1 MALDLGKTAA
11 QLDGLTAGLRER
23 YAAKADALEQA
34 LTALWAADAQVV
46 EARRVAGRATWL
58 VAGVEDGLRG
68 AFAPPPLPQDYA
80 ALAVDGSHV
89 DVDRHSPARCY
100 LINIGFAALRYGAQP
115 HASLRSAPTLYA
127 RDDELTLAD
136 PAAAREM
143 AVEGPLLGMMRAVA
157 EVEALADLVEASPP
171 DAPTVALLD
180 GTLVLWGLAG
190 QGYPDF
196 VRRRLL
202 EEGLLPALDRLRAA
216 AEERTLAVAS
226 YVSLPRSTEVVNAL
240 RLHVC
245 PYPRVDCD
253 AHCGALRSG
262 TRPCDAVG
270 GVTDGELAAAALRPG
285 ERSMVFRSTSGVVGE
300 HYGPHAVRF
309 FYLNVGE
316 EVARVETPEWTA
328 RDPQAL
334 GLLHAA
340 LLSQAEKGHGYPA
353 ALQEAHEQAVISGRD
368 REAFAR
374 LVEEALTAERL
385 PAQTS
390 QKARSKRTRWV

>member
-1 MALDLGKTAA
+1 MALDLNKTAA
-11 QLDGLTAGLRER
+11 QLGGLTAGLRQRGEAR
-23 YAAKADALEQA
+23 ADALALA
-34 LTALWAADAQVV
+34 LTALREADPEAV
-46 EARRVAGRATWL
+46 EARRAGGRVTWL
-58 VAGVEDGLRG
+58 VAGVEEPLHA
-68 AFAPPPLPQDYA
+68 AFAAPPLPDDYA
-80 ALAVDGSHV
+80 ALSVDGSHV

-100 LINIGFAALRYGAQP
+100 LINIGSAALRYGARP
-115 HASLRSAPTLYA
+115 GAELRSTPTLYA
-127 RDDELTLAD
+127 RDEELALAD
-136 PAAAREM
+136 PAAARDV

-157 EVEALADLVEASPP
+157 EAEALADLVEASPP
-171 DAPTVALLD
+171 DIPAVALLD
-180 GTLVLWGLAG
+180 GTLVLWGLTG
-190 QGYPDF
+190 QGYPEF

-202 EEGLLPALDRLRAA
+202 EEGLLPALDRLRSA
-216 AEERTLAVAS
+216 AEGRTLAVAS

-245 PYPRVDCD
+245 PYERVDCD

-285 ERSMVFRSTSGVVGE
+285 ERSAAFRSNSSVVGE

-309 FYLNVGE
+309 FYLHVGE

-328 RDPQAL
+328 QDSQAMA
-334 GLLHAA
+334 LLHGA
-340 LLSQAEKGHGYPA
+340 LVSQADKGHGYPV

-368 REAFAR
+368 RQAFAR
-374 LVEEALTAERL
+374 LVEEAMTAEGL
-385 PAQTS
+385 PTATS

>member
-1 MALDLGKTAA
+1 MALDLDKTAA
-11 QLDGLTAGLRER
+11 QLGRLTAGLRQR
-23 YAAKADALEQA
+23 GDVKADALAQA
-34 LTALWAADAQVV
+34 LAALREADPEAV
-46 EARRVAGRATWL
+46 EARRAGGRVTWL
-58 VAGVEDGLRG
+58 VAGVEESLRD
-68 AFAPPPLPQDYA
+68 AFAAPPLPDDYM
-80 ALAVDGSHV
+80 ALSVDGSHV

-100 LINIGFAALRYGAQP
+100 LINIGSAALRYGAQP
-115 HASLRSAPTLYA
+115 GAELRSTPTLYA
-127 RDDELTLAD
+127 RDEELALAD
-136 PAAAREM
+136 PAAARDM
-143 AVEGPLLGMMRAVA
+143 AVEGPLLGMVRAAA

-190 QGYPDF
+190 QGYPEF

-202 EEGLLPALDRLRAA
+202 EDGLLPALDRLRSA
-216 AEERTLAVAS
+216 AEGRTLAVAS
-226 YVSLPRSTEVVNAL
+226 YISLPRSTEVVNAL

-245 PYPRVDCD
+245 PYEPVDCD

-270 GVTDGELAAAALRPG
+270 GLTDGELAAAALRPG
-285 ERSMVFRSTSGVVGE
+285 ERSAAFRSNSGVVSE
-300 HYGPHAVRF
+300 RYGPHAVRF

-316 EVARVETPEWTA
+316 EVARVETLEWTA
-328 RDPQAL
+328 RDPEAL
-334 GLLHAA
+334 ALLHAA
-340 LLSQAEKGHGYPA
+340 LLSQAGKGHGYPA

-374 LVEEALTAERL
+374 LVEEAMTAEGL
-385 PAQTS
+385 PTATS

>member
-1 MALDLGKTAA
+1 MALDLDKTAA
-11 QLDGLTAGLRER
+11 QLGRLTASLRQR
-23 YAAKADALEQA
+23 GDVKADALAQA
-34 LTALWAADAQVV
+34 LTALREADPEAV
-46 EARRVAGRATWL
+46 EARRAGGRVTWL
-58 VAGVEDGLRG
+58 VAGVEESLRD
-68 AFAPPPLPQDYA
+68 AFAAPSLPDDYL
-80 ALAVDGSHV
+80 ALSVDGSHV

-100 LINIGFAALRYGAQP
+100 LINIGSAALRYGARSG
-115 HASLRSAPTLYA
+115 AALRSAPTLYA
-127 RDDELTLAD
+127 RDEELALAD
-136 PAAAREM
+136 PAAARDM
-143 AVEGPLLGMMRAVA
+143 AVEGPLLGMVRAVA

-190 QGYPDF
+190 QGYPEF

-202 EEGLLPALDRLRAA
+202 EDGLLPALDRLRSAA
-216 AEERTLAVAS
+216 KGRTLAVAS
-226 YVSLPRSTEVVNAL
+226 YISLPRSTEVMNAL

-245 PYPRVDCD
+245 PYERVDCD

-270 GVTDGELAAAALRPG
+270 GLTDGELAAAALRPG
-285 ERSMVFRSTSGVVGE
+285 ERSAVFRSNSGVVSE
-300 HYGPHAVRF
+300 RYGPHAVRF

-328 RDPQAL
+328 RDPEAL
-334 GLLHAA
+334 ALLHAA
-340 LLSQAEKGHGYPA
+340 LLSQADKGHGYPA

-368 REAFAR
+368 REGFAL
-374 LVEEALTAERL
+374 LVEQAMTAEGL
-385 PAQTS
+385 PTATS

>member
-1 MALDLGKTAA
+1 MALDLDKTAA
-11 QLDGLTAGLRER
+11 QLGGLTAGLRQR
-23 YAAKADALEQA
+23 GAAKADALARA
-34 LTALWAADAQVV
+34 LAALREADPEAV
-46 EARRVAGRATWL
+46 EARRAGGRVTWL
-58 VAGVEDGLRG
+58 VAGVDESLRES
-68 AFAPPPLPQDYA
+68 FAAPPLPDDHV
-80 ALAVDGSHV
+80 ALSVDGSHI

-100 LINIGFAALRYGAQP
+100 LINIGSAALRYGAR
-115 HASLRSAPTLYA
+115 AGAELRSAPTLYV
-127 RDDELTLAD
+127 RDEELALAD
-136 PAAAREM
+136 PTATRDM
-143 AVEGPLLGMMRAVA
+143 AVEGPLLGMLRAVA

-171 DAPTVALLD
+171 DAPTAALLD
-180 GTLVLWGLAG
+180 GTLVLWGLTG
-190 QGYPDF
+190 QGYPEF

-202 EEGLLPALDRLRAA
+202 EDGLLPALDRLRSA
-216 AEERTLAVAS
+216 AEHRTLAVAS

-245 PYPRVDCD
+245 PYERVDCD

-285 ERSMVFRSTSGVVGE
+285 ERTAAFRSNSGVVGE

-328 RDPQAL
+328 QDPQAMA
-334 GLLHAA
+334 LLHAA
-340 LLSQAEKGHGYPA
+340 LVSQADKGHGYPA

-374 LVEEALTAERL
+374 LVEEAMTAEGL
-385 PAQTS
+385 PTGTS